1 MAKGFAVGYSFMYVI
16 DKVPLRDS
24 AAAFPIMLLCASC
37 VSTAQFVGQDPNL
50 VASRPFF
57 PAYGASKVGR
67 LLKKGSAAVKA
78 TVQPSPAAKAS
89 ALASKVES
97 KLEHTV
103 SDVLHKV
110 SDAAEGAKRHSPVL
124 QREFVTTGFTGLLQP
139 NGR

>member
-1 MAKGFAVGYSFMYVI
+1 VCY
-16 DKVPLRDS
+16 
-24 AAAFPIMLLCASC
+24 
-37 VSTAQFVGQDPNL
+37 AQFVGQDPNL

-57 PAYGASKVGR
+57 PVYGASKVSR

-124 QREFVTTGFTGLLQP
+124 EREFVTTGFTGLLQP